1 LLDED
6 LLSGIFSNCYAIQN
20 RIILDPNTDWE
31 STGIWQNNN
40 QYYEASDSQGDDI
53 WGSNVVSSGYYETPV
68 YDIGSNLI
76 SIVNINYNFFKS
88 DESSSIKIEWKYSE
102 DNITWTDYQSFVLGS
117 YKFRYYKFKITM
129 NSPLPLNKICS
140 LEKFIVNVDVPDR
153 DIYFLDQSITDAAN
167 GVTVTF
173 NPAYVITPAVV
184 ANISDGTSGYC
195 VISAKSNNQAT
206 IKAYNNSGSAITAK
220 VDVRVKGY

>member
-1 LLDED
+1 
-6 LLSGIFSNCYAIQN
+6 
-20 RIILDPNTDWE
+20 
-31 STGIWQNNN
+31 
-40 QYYEASDSQGDDI
+40 
-53 WGSNVVSSGYYETPV
+53 
-68 YDIGSNLI
+68 
-76 SIVNINYNFFKS
+76 
-88 DESSSIKIEWKYSE
+88 
-102 DNITWTDYQSFVLGS
+102 
-117 YKFRYYKFKITM
+117 M